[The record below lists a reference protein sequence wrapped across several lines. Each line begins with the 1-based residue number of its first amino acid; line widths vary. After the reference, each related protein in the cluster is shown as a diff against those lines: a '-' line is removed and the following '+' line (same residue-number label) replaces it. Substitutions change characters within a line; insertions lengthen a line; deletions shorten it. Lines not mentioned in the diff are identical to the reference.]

1 MEIVLWTGLV
11 APAGTPNEIVD
22 RLQDAVADTIS
33 MPAVDSALDA
43 ISVDGR
49 STTSAEFHEIIKND
63 MARWK
68 AVAEKANIKLD

>member
-1 MEIVLWTGLV
+1 
-11 APAGTPNEIVD
+11 
-22 RLQDAVADTIS
+22 